1 MREGVYFTNLLEEG
15 SNISND
21 FMLESPQ
28 GEVSTQQFPSEIQ
41 LKSIAKKPTWGIKFT
56 VKEDILLI
64 STWLN
69 ISMDGIQGNQQK
81 HKAYWEK
88 IYEYSQIE
96 KTSVACRIAIS
107 LMNHGS
113 TIQFRTNKFCGCLAH
128 IERGNESGLNEQD
141 KVNFFFFKVISMH

>member
-1 MREGVYFTNLLEEG
+1 MREGAYFTNLLEEG

-28 GEVSTQQFPSEIQ
+28 GEVSTQQFPSETQ
-41 LKSIAKKPTWGIKFT
+41 LESIAKKPIWGIKFN
-56 VKEDILLI
+56 VEEDILLV

-88 IYEYSQIE
+88 IYEYS
-96 KTSVACRIAIS
+96 
-107 LMNHGS
+107 
-113 TIQFRTNKFCGCLAH
+113 
-128 IERGNESGLNEQD
+128 
-141 KVNFFFFKVISMH
+141 